1 MRRVWRACLADQL
14 TSVSDTEVVQLL
26 RHCHFLVKPATS
38 SVWIMRVRV
47 RIACMVRACLRLR
60 FVHCVCK
67 IEELI

>member
-38 SVWIMRVRV
+38 NVWIMRVCE
-47 RIACMVRACLRLR
+47 RINCHGENMLAFAY
-60 FVHCVCK
+60 K